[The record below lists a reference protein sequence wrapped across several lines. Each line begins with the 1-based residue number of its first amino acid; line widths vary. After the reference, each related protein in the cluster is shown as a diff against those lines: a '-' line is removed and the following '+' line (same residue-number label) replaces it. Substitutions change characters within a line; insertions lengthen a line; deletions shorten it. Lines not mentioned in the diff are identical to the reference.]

1 MSVLCRE
8 AQGVFVYPCNAVS
21 CMVYDTGVVCLSVFD
36 KSVSFRSAQPFFFP
50 LYSLDPCGLSS
61 SLRHLIST
69 SSLSFIFLYVLHIAL
84 FNRQPAH
91 LYTSIPFSRPYVNG
105 LLPRHKPE
113 SSSLSIDYMVC
124 CHRLSLSRFRKL
136 VLHCLQFLRYKPY
149 VDITDLAIS
158 VYF

>member
-1 MSVLCRE
+1 MI
-8 AQGVFVYPCNAVS
+8 PVS
-21 CMVYDTGVVCLSVFD
+21 YALAFLT
-36 KSVSFRSAQPFFFP
+36 KVSPFGAPNHSIFP

-61 SLRHLIST
+61 SLRHLISS

-124 CHRLSLSRFRKL
+124 CHSLSLSRFRKL